1 MLYDLHLNKEKKEA
15 RNRGNE
21 GRSQKLL
28 EREKGID
35 ILLNYF

>member
-1 MLYDLHLNKEKKEA
+1 MLCDLHLNKEEKKEA
-15 RNRGNE
+15 GNRQCE

-35 ILLNYF
+35 ILSSK